1 MSGQGGNRPLHT
13 LTTGRYFEGPRWRD
27 GFLWLVDSLA
37 RTVLRIDSA
46 GHCETLW
53 EVPDV
58 PAGMGFL
65 PTGETV
71 VTAMF
76 QRSLLRY
83 SGGRVTTYA
92 DLSNVARGTI
102 DDMVID
108 GEGRSFVG
116 DLGFDLRQNVP
127 AAATGGLVLVT
138 AEGVARIGATG
149 LHFPNGIAVSADNC
163 NLIVAESNG
172 DCLSQFEI
180 GSDGSLTFRRR
191 FAHIGEPD
199 GICLDREGG
208 VWVGAFK
215 EDSVVRVDREGHMT
229 DRIALPGRGIAC
241 ALGGADRRSLFC
253 ISAQTTHEGL
263 ARGESTSRVDMVRV
277 AIPGA
282 GHP

>member
-1 MSGQGGNRPLHT
+1 MRDKGRESVLRRMQEIGRMNRPLHT

-92 DLSNVARGTI
+92 DLSKVARGTI
-102 DDMVID
+102 DDMIID

-116 DLGFDLRQNVP
+116 DLGFDLRLGVP
-127 AAATGGLVLVT
+127 ADATGGLVLVT
-138 AEGVARIGATG
+138 PDGVARIGATG
-149 LHFPNGIAVSADNC
+149 LRFPNGIAISSDNR
-163 NLIVAESNG
+163 NLIVAESNA
-172 DCLSQFEI
+172 DCILQ
-180 GSDGSLTFRRR
+180 
-191 FAHIGEPD
+191 
-199 GICLDREGG
+199 
-208 VWVGAFK
+208 
-215 EDSVVRVDREGHMT
+215 
-229 DRIALPGRGIAC
+229 
-241 ALGGADRRSLFC
+241 
-253 ISAQTTHEGL
+253 
-263 ARGESTSRVDMVRV
+263 V
-277 AIPGA
+277 AV
-282 GHP
+282 

>member
-1 MSGQGGNRPLHT
+1 MAA

-76 QRSLLRY
+76 QRSLLRH
-83 SGGRVTTYA
+83 SNGRVTTYA
-92 DLSNVARGTI
+92 DLSKVARGTI
-102 DDMVID
+102 DDMI
-108 GEGRSFVG
+108 
-116 DLGFDLRQNVP
+116 
-127 AAATGGLVLVT
+127 
-138 AEGVARIGATG
+138 I
-149 LHFPNGIAVSADNC
+149 
-163 NLIVAESNG
+163 
-172 DCLSQFEI
+172 
-180 GSDGSLTFRRR
+180 
-191 FAHIGEPD
+191 
-199 GICLDREGG
+199 DREGG

>member
-1 MSGQGGNRPLHT
+1 MAA

-27 GFLWLVDSLA
+27 GFLWLVDPQDRA
-37 RTVLRIDSA
+37 RQAIDSN
-46 GHCETLW
+46 GHRETLC

-76 QRSLLRY
+76 QRSLLTY

-163 NLIVAESNG
+163 SLIVAESNG

-180 GSDGSLTFRRR
+180 GSDRPPPIPPPLPPLRQPHGNF
-191 FAHIGEPD
+191 PPPP
-199 GICLDREGG
+199 GG
-208 VWVGAFK
+208 
-215 EDSVVRVDREGHMT
+215 
-229 DRIALPGRGIAC
+229 GRG
-241 ALGGADRRSLFC
+241 GA
-253 ISAQTTHEGL
+253 
-263 ARGESTSRVDMVRV
+263 
-277 AIPGA
+277 
-282 GHP
+282 

>member
-1 MSGQGGNRPLHT
+1 MAA

-27 GFLWLVDSLA
+27 GFLWLVDPQDRA
-37 RTVLRIDSA
+37 RQAIDSN
-46 GHCETLW
+46 GHRETLC

-92 DLSNVARGTI
+92 DLSKVARGTI
-102 DDMVID
+102 DDMIID

-116 DLGFDLRQNVP
+116 DLGFDLRESVP
-127 AAATGGLVLVT
+127 AATTGGLVLVT
-138 AEGVARIGATG
+138 PEGVARIGATG

-163 NLIVAESNG
+163 SLIVAESNG

>member
-1 MSGQGGNRPLHT
+1 MAA

-37 RTVLRIDSA
+37 RTVLRIDSN
-46 GHCETLW
+46 GHRETLY

-102 DDMVID
+102 DDMIID

-116 DLGFDLRQNVP
+116 DLGFDLRRGVP
-127 AAATGGLVLVT
+127 ADATGGLVLVT
-138 AEGVARIGATG
+138 ADGVARIGATG
-149 LHFPNGIAVSADNC
+149 LRFPNGIAISADNR
-163 NLIVAESNG
+163 NLIVAESSG
-172 DCLSQFEI
+172 DCLSQFEV
-180 GSDGSLTFRRR
+180 GSDGALTFRRR
-191 FAHIGEPD
+191 FFSWR
-199 GICLDREGG
+199 C
-208 VWVGAFK
+208 
-215 EDSVVRVDREGHMT
+215 
-229 DRIALPGRGIAC
+229 
-241 ALGGADRRSLFC
+241 
-253 ISAQTTHEGL
+253 
-263 ARGESTSRVDMVRV
+263 
-277 AIPGA
+277 
-282 GHP
+282 

>member
-1 MSGQGGNRPLHT
+1 MAA

-37 RTVLRIDSA
+37 RTVLRIDSN
-46 GHCETLW
+46 GHRETLC

-92 DLSNVARGTI
+92 DLPNVARGTV
-102 DDMVID
+102 DEMVL
-108 GEGRSFVG
+108 GGGGRPSGG
-116 DLGFDLRQNVP
+116 DLGSDLRQNLP

-163 NLIVAESNG
+163 SLIVAESNG

-180 GSDGSLTFRRR
+180 GSDRPLPFRPPLAPIRGP
-191 FAHIGEPD
+191 A
-199 GICLDREGG
+199 GICPHRAGG
-208 VWVGAFK
+208 VW
-215 EDSVVRVDREGHMT
+215 
-229 DRIALPGRGIAC
+229 
-241 ALGGADRRSLFC
+241 
-253 ISAQTTHEGL
+253 
-263 ARGESTSRVDMVRV
+263 
-277 AIPGA
+277 
-282 GHP
+282 

>member
-1 MSGQGGNRPLHT
+1 MAA

-37 RTVLRIDSA
+37 RTVLRIDSN
-46 GHCETLW
+46 GHRETLC

-127 AAATGGLVLVT
+127 AAATGGLVSVT
-138 AEGVARIGATG
+138 AKGVARIGATG

-163 NLIVAESNG
+163 SLIVAESNR
-172 DCLSQFEI
+172 DCPSQFDI
-180 GSDGSLTFRRR
+180 RSGGSLP
-191 FAHIGEPD
+191 I
-199 GICLDREGG
+199 
-208 VWVGAFK
+208 
-215 EDSVVRVDREGHMT
+215 
-229 DRIALPGRGIAC
+229 LPRLPPHGR
-241 ALGGADRRSLFC
+241 
-253 ISAQTTHEGL
+253 
-263 ARGESTSRVDMVRV
+263 ARGNFPRPRGGGR
-277 AIPGA
+277 AR
-282 GHP
+282 

>member
-1 MSGQGGNRPLHT
+1 MNRPLHT

-37 RTVLRIDSA
+37 RTVLRIDSN
-46 GHCETLW
+46 GHCETLC

-65 PTGETV
+65 PTG
-71 VTAMF
+71 
-76 QRSLLRY
+76 
-83 SGGRVTTYA
+83 
-92 DLSNVARGTI
+92 
-102 DDMVID
+102 
-108 GEGRSFVG
+108 
-116 DLGFDLRQNVP
+116 
-127 AAATGGLVLVT
+127 
-138 AEGVARIGATG
+138 
-149 LHFPNGIAVSADNC
+149 
-163 NLIVAESNG
+163 
-172 DCLSQFEI
+172 
-180 GSDGSLTFRRR
+180 
-191 FAHIGEPD
+191 
-199 GICLDREGG
+199 
-208 VWVGAFK
+208 WVGAFK